1 MKPRARLLP
10 LLAGAAILACS
21 AGTSF
26 AATVINVT
34 EDGEGGGAMS
44 LKLDPPTVKAGP
56 ATFAVHNDAMT
67 EQHEMVVVRLK
78 SPDLPIPVNATK
90 NRIDESKLK
99 SLGEVSDL
107 KPGAS
112 GKLNARLT
120 PGTYLLFCNMK
131 GHYEAGR
138 QARLTVT
145 P

>member
-1 MKPRARLLP
+1 MKW
-10 LLAGAAILACS
+10 S
-21 AGTSF
+21 SF
-26 AATVINVT
+26 
-34 EDGEGGGAMS
+34 
-44 LKLDPPTVKAGP
+44 
-56 ATFAVHNDAMT
+56 
-67 EQHEMVVVRLK
+67 RLK

-131 GHYEAGR
+131 GHYEAGM

>member
-1 MKPRARLLP
+1 MTIATHCVPHRMILGLSTPLSALTHHRRRPTMKPRARLLP

-67 EQHEMVVVRLK
+67 EQHGDILSLVKPSHQGRRL
-78 SPDLPIPVNATK
+78 
-90 NRIDESKLK
+90 
-99 SLGEVSDL
+99 
-107 KPGAS
+107 
-112 GKLNARLT
+112 
-120 PGTYLLFCNMK
+120 
-131 GHYEAGR
+131 
-138 QARLTVT
+138 
-145 P
+145 

>member
-10 LLAGAAILACS
+10 LFAGAAIACS

-26 AATVINVT
+26 AATTVINVT

-78 SPDLPIPVNATK
+78 SPGRPLHTA
-90 NRIDESKLK
+90 
-99 SLGEVSDL
+99 
-107 KPGAS
+107 GAN
-112 GKLNARLT
+112 G
-120 PGTYLLFCNMK
+120 
-131 GHYEAGR
+131 
-138 QARLTVT
+138 QV
-145 P
+145 